1 MVKNQFY
8 FCRDPAIVLTRVPIN
23 TITIKTNNKSNQIP
37 FPSEGKGDDFSG
49 VVSGGFML
57 GVGAGVGVGAGGGEM
72 ERVTVLS
79 LLDSWLSVTELSWS
93 TTALMSCE
101 PPRAVQVKVWFS
113 VALGSIKLT
122 GAEVR

>member
-1 MVKNQFY
+1 MIKNQFY
-8 FCRDPAIVLTRVPIN
+8 FCRDPAIALTRVPIN

-57 GVGAGVGVGAGGGEM
+57 GVGAGVGVGAGAGGGET

-79 LLDSWLSVTELSWS
+79 LLDSWLSVMELAWS
-93 TTALMSCE
+93 ATALMSWE
-101 PPRAVQVKVWFS
+101 PA
-113 VALGSIKLT
+113 
-122 GAEVR
+122 